1 VIFLIANLSMFQV
14 VGSSLLLVR
23 EGSKVGAWVIDFA
36 KARSSDTPLDH
47 RSPWVVG
54 NHEDGF
60 LFGLDVLIEVNRN
73 LSTDV
78 SIKIVCTFVLQPAMP

>member
-1 VIFLIANLSMFQV
+1 MFQV

-60 LFGLDVLIEVNRN
+60 LFGLDVLIEVS
-73 LSTDV
+73 L
-78 SIKIVCTFVLQPAMP
+78 VLKTTQNKS

>member
-1 VIFLIANLSMFQV
+1 
-14 VGSSLLLVR
+14 
-23 EGSKVGAWVIDFA
+23 VIDFA

-60 LFGLDVLIEVNRN
+60 LFGLDVLIEVLIN
-73 LSTDV
+73 LSTNV
-78 SIKIVCTFVLQPAMP
+78 SHTSLDKHCVFTTCHGLEISINLW

>member
-1 VIFLIANLSMFQV
+1 V

-36 KARSSDTPLDH
+36 KARSSEIPLDH

-60 LFGLDVLIEVNRN
+60 LFGLDKLIEVRN
-73 LSTDV
+73 KLSLF
-78 SIKIVCTFVLQPAMP
+78 IKCQFCTKHSKWKTRSF